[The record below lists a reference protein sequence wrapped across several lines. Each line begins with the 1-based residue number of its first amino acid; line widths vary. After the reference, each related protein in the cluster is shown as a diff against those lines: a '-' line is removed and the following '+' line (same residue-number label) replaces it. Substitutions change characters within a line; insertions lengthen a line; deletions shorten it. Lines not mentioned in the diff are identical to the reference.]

1 MAAQKGFDYE
11 QNAYNAL
18 KAFKISAGTAP
29 AGAAHDRPDLEIKK
43 SNDTTGANIAG
54 CELKISPTAAGSL
67 VVKYNLQSKKWQFS
81 ETKSQ
86 DPEKQLLIDLASQYE
101 MLEIMNNKSRSN
113 WAKNTPYLQND
124 SSGKKVFLLDNKRKC
139 YEKDIAQYGGT
150 NEVKI
155 EIPASV
161 ICTYYNNKKCS
172 YMNVGTHG
180 FYTLNNK
187 DPLKLNQ
194 YLEKKL
200 PDFKDSASAKIRV
213 RCQPKGG
220 DDYQFVMTL
229 EFGSVKKSPHNL
241 APLSSTNSVTI
252 SQFDLEKNKE
262 LLEAFRK

>member
-1 MAAQKGFDYE
+1 MTAQKGFDYE
-11 QNAYNAL
+11 KNAYNAL
-18 KAFKISAGTAP
+18 KEYKISAGQPP

-43 SNDTTGANIAG
+43 ANDTTGTNIAG
-54 CELKISPTAAGSL
+54 CELKISTTAAGSL
-67 VVKYNLQSKKWQFS
+67 VVKFDSKTKKWKFA
-81 ETKSQ
+81 ETKSD
-86 DPEKQLLIDLASQYE
+86 DPEKQLLIDLAGQYK
-101 MLEIMNNKSRSN
+101 MLDIMNTKSKSN

-124 SSGKKVFLLDNKRKC
+124 SSGKKIYMMADKQKS
-139 YEKDIAQYGGT
+139 YEKDIAQYGGA

-161 ICTYYNNKKCS
+161 ICSYYNKKKCS

-187 DPLKLNQ
+187 DPLNLN
-194 YLEKKL
+194 LSLPTKI

-220 DDYQFVMTL
+220 GDYQFVMTL
-229 EFGSVKKSPHNL
+229 EFGSVKKSPYNL
-241 APLSSTNSVTI
+241 APLSSASSVEVTI
-252 SQFDLEKNKE
+252 ENLKKNKV